1 MRRPF
6 SIVMT
11 LLLIAAGVAIGIG
24 AYNAGYTHGVEASG
38 KAVEVVRTVGP
49 GWGFFPFGFFIFP
62 LIFIL
67 VFGLARGGRRG
78 HWGGHPG
85 HHWDDARSR
94 FEERSDEWHR
104 QQHARDG
111 EPSAKV

>member
-24 AYNAGYTHGVEASG
+24 AYNAGYTHGVEANG

-49 GWGFFPFGFFIFP
+49 GWGFFPGFFIFP
-62 LIFIL
+62 LIVLIL
-67 VFGLARGGRRG
+67 FATRGFRHR
-78 HWGGHPG
+78 
-85 HHWDDARSR
+85 HWDGHDRWNR
-94 FEERSDEWHR
+94 LERHSTEWHR
-104 QQHARDG
+104 AQHENDRNA
-111 EPSAKV
+111 PTTT